1 MATEQ
6 TATVTTGSESLA
18 KGASGLAALV
28 GLWVL
33 VSPFVLSGPFAS
45 GTAMWSTVV
54 AGLLIAVLA
63 AYGACAIRTSED
75 DAAGE
80 WSGWIAALAGVWI
93 LVSPFV
99 LTGSI
104 GSGAPMW
111 SNVAGGIVALVLAA
125 YAGYVLHSA

>member
-6 TATVTTGSESLA
+6 TSTVTTETGSLA
-18 KGASGLAALV
+18 AGASGLAALV

-54 AGLLIAVLA
+54 AGVLIAVLA
-63 AYGACAIRTSED
+63 AYGAYAIRTSVD
-75 DAAGE
+75 DSTAE

-93 LVSPFV
+93 LLSPFV

-111 SNVAGGIVALVLAA
+111 SSVVGGVVALVLAG
-125 YAGYVLHSA
+125 YAGYALHSA